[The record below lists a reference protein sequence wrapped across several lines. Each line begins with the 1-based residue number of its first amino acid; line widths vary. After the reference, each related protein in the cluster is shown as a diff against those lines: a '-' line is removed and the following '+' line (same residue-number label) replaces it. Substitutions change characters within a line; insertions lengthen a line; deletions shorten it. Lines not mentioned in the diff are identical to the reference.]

1 MNTLVKVLT
10 EKLKMLGYNDK
21 VIASVIAKIDIS
33 LIENKLVE
41 VDDYSKYIDV
51 YEYNEPCTEI
61 IRAFLNINNRL
72 LETEVIEGD
81 IETMSSENAY
91 RMRFVAANYSLDKR
105 CAVIAISNDFRIKI
119 FIYAPN
125 QKVQIMYSG
134 KKYEEVYKEERN
146 AVTQDYK
153 EAFERNKRMS
163 ERRVEEI
170 LSMLVADYIIDEMI
184 IYSLN
189 PRLKMYDDPE
199 KYAQNITTY
208 SIRFINNK
216 TNRIEIF
223 EKEPEIRHLGGGVVA
238 GICNNDPYIRLEEMP
253 TQTDFLLNTISYYW
267 IKDNGK
273 KQEEIAIYTAGKS
286 FEYNTYVELRKN
298 TMAVNMM
305 VDDVSKSLK
314 RAQRLDEDY
323 SGFING
329 IIKSLNME
337 LVDPPLGVVKE
348 CLEDEAESIT
358 PISYRYRFT
367 VNPTE
372 YEEKLYVS
380 IEDNIGRDYKYK
392 ISEAIVEDLT
402 RIGTKL
408 EYTDENGELVKRQ
421 SVADFNV
428 NAPTAIIRKET
439 FIDEKRIP
447 DLLGYLYDDL
457 DDYGTEKLPI
467 PSIYV
472 DIYIP
477 KEPSTKVCMYNGTS
491 LDFTLEAIKDQNF
504 FYNNSSDS
512 NSYIAVGEAAL
523 PGSTYV
529 TVRYLN
535 SKGEILKENR
545 IGNLFPNS
553 TFTPEIL
560 PIINDAK
567 GREWRAELTRIEPL
581 IVNENPD
588 LNIINLKYIERFTR
602 VTFSFINREGKKIA
616 DDKQEIIQ
624 VGEIYDFET
633 KKSFMSR
640 ENEEWKLKFSR
651 PAKFVAKDNEE
662 KNKVIL
668 VYDIERTDILVKY
681 LNKTTNE
688 ELLESQ
694 KIIVPSNKKYSVD
707 VPKFIM
713 DSTGL
718 GWQYIEGT
726 ETNILAKPDIVNEV
740 ILYYTE
746 NKAQV
751 VVSFK
756 NEQNIKLVDDRV
768 ELVQVGKKYAYS
780 FDEDLTDFECKEW
793 RLKSEAQNIEITV
806 DKDKNRNQIVG
817 VYEPVLANVTIQF
830 LNTDNRPIKS
840 DEIEKAQ
847 VGSIFN
853 SESLEQI
860 IDNFGRAW
868 KCFDKGDKIVV
879 KAKEA
884 ENRVIL
890 RYEPFMVKITI
901 RYFDAEMNELLEPK
915 YEKLQVGTTYK
926 DKPIVKFTS
935 KDGKQWKIDYDK
947 IETITVKKH
956 EEENVYSIYYEKETA
971 DVELTFF
978 DAYGNE
984 LQDKKIIQWQ
994 IGAMLDVK
1002 MYEKISDRDGRRWMI
1017 ESSEPKNLIV
1027 KERNNLVKLIYGEV
1041 KSRVLVKH
1049 INIRTQETI
1058 VDNITTTV
1066 KLGGIYIPN
1075 IRQTVLD
1082 KNKYQWKYVGD
1093 ENISIVTKENEQE
1106 NIIILNYEED
1116 RAKVILKYQDTDGKE
1131 LRNDAIKDV
1140 QIGKE
1145 IKIEPTKKF
1154 TDMAGLMWKYKSIKI
1169 ENKIVQA
1176 ADNIIIATYEPVMAN
1191 VTIKYVDAEKNSIT
1205 SNKVISVQVGKKFE
1219 TKLLDRVND
1228 NGNRVWVY
1236 SDVTEKETVVKEEG
1250 NEILMTFTKL
1260 MQNIPIWLVDE
1271 EGNLIAEPIMHSMQV
1286 GDIFKIPYE
1295 KAYNDKEE
1303 KAWILRK
1310 VDKEEMITKEKEEE
1324 NIVKVWY
1331 AKEMVEVQLKY
1342 LNDAKEIIK
1351 NNSTERAQIGSIYKP
1366 QPYKEIIDGKTGLGW
1381 KLPEN
1386 FKLEYKVKRNP
1397 AENILDINYEK
1408 LKVNV
1413 KVNYKDA
1420 KDVEV
1425 KESTIY
1431 SEQVGTTFT
1440 PKVEQEI
1447 YDPKQREW
1455 LYGLVEENKLFA
1467 GARNKV
1473 ESIVVNR
1480 NEEKN
1485 FINLSYRPSM
1495 IKVIIRYQDPLG
1507 GIIREDK
1514 EVMAQIGSIYEAE
1527 AINVIEDKRKVKWV
1541 YNPNSK
1547 TSIKVTKDEKKNIIV
1562 LAYEE
1567 EKALVTYKYRDED
1580 GNRLRSPKRKLVQIG
1595 STYTPEVE
1603 SVIEDIQGRV
1613 WEYKAKNV
1621 DKLEIKEDESENLV
1635 EIVYMPLKVDTI
1647 LRFVNVHGK
1656 QIKKDQI
1663 VKAQLGSEYTP
1674 NIDEKMT
1681 DENSKLYRFVKCN
1694 PEMLK
1699 IVEMPIGALES
1710 PNLFE
1715 LTYEPVFTNVT
1726 ISYKTIDGEKIKDD
1740 EVTQVQ
1746 VGTLY
1751 DVNAGQYIKD
1761 AEGIEWELVTKDIDT
1776 IRAKE
1781 DERENTVSLVYEVA
1795 KAEVTIRYKDM
1806 DGNTIF
1812 KSDIM
1817 QIEVGR
1823 EYIPKPKE
1831 EIVDDNNKKWVF
1843 SMVNPVKLTVGSIN
1857 NIITVTYQEKKSYVT
1872 ILYQNESGKKLKEDY
1887 KVKAQIGQ
1895 RFEARNIA
1903 KVIYNENVIWR
1914 FNYSKP
1920 SAIVVSENP
1929 AENVM
1934 IQVYTEEERES
1945 EKKQEQTGT
1954 YYNPEVEKFID
1965 KNLVAEAEK
1974 EEEEEK
1980 KQEELRREELAKQK
1994 DVPFD
1999 ADKLRVLE
2007 RSFSLKPNEKATI
2020 NKLNA
2025 YNDEINSKVNNV
2037 LSQIGGAIDYNA
2049 FEKEINNIFEEERN
2063 TIKDGLNV
2071 LIQDDKSGKI
2081 LLKVFEAITSSDN
2094 LEKDLYILQQ
2104 RKVIMLADYFINK
2117 QTSEM
2122 EQAVYIC
2129 DRGIIEKEIE
2139 VVEGRMAELGEKKN
2153 RKEEELYRKCCEA
2166 KLKLIYEKAILNI
2179 YSKSRSKIKD
2189 EYFTN
2194 SESKNE
2200 VPAEVVIAVANT
2212 LSKRAYKLI
2221 SKIFD
2226 LTFEQ
2231 ENELDAILK
2240 LMNTQQLGTLAT
2252 MVEKI
2257 QNGRTRKQA
2266 LRKIQGK

>member
-1 MNTLVKVLT
+1 MNTLVKVLS
-10 EKLKMLGYNDK
+10 EKLKMLGYNEK

-33 LIENKLVE
+33 LIENKLIE
-41 VDDYSKYIDV
+41 VDDYSKYIDI
-51 YEYNEPCTEI
+51 YEYDKPCTDI
-61 IRAFLNINNRL
+61 IRAFLNINNKF

-81 IETMSSENAY
+81 IETISSENIY

-119 FIYAPN
+119 FIYAPTQN
-125 QKVQIMYSG
+125 IQITYNG

-146 AVTQDYK
+146 AVSLDYK
-153 EAFERNKRMS
+153 MAFEKKRVS
-163 ERRVEEI
+163 DRKAEEI
-170 LSMLVADYIIDEMI
+170 LSMLVADYIIDEI
-184 IYSLN
+184 IVCELN
-189 PRLKMYDDPE
+189 PRLKMYDDAE
-199 KYAQNITTY
+199 RYAQNMTTY

-223 EKEPEIRHLGGGVVA
+223 EKEPEIRHLGGGVTA
-238 GICNNDPYIRLEEMP
+238 GICSNDPYIRLEEMP
-253 TQTDFLLNTISYYW
+253 VQTDFLLNTISYYW

-273 KQEEIAIYTAGKS
+273 KQEEIAVYIASKS
-286 FEYNTYVELRKN
+286 FEYSTYRELRKN
-298 TMAVNMM
+298 TMSINML

-314 RAQRLDEDY
+314 RAHRLEEDY

-337 LVDPPLGVVKE
+337 LVDPPLEVVKE
-348 CLEDEAESIT
+348 CLGEQASSIM

-380 IEDNIGRDYKYK
+380 IEDNIGREYKYK

-408 EYTDENGELVKRQ
+408 EYTNENGEMVKRQ

-491 LDFTLEAIKDQNF
+491 LEFTLEAIKDNNF
-504 FYNNSSDS
+504 FYNDNNEN

-535 SKGEILKENR
+535 SKGETLKENR

-567 GREWRAELTRIEPL
+567 GREWRAELARVEP
-581 IVNENPD
+581 IVINENPD

-602 VTFSFINREGKKIA
+602 VNFSFINREGKKIA

-624 VGEIYDFET
+624 VGEIYDFES
-633 KKSFMSR
+633 KKSLISK

-651 PAKFVAKDNEE
+651 PTKFVAKENEE

-668 VYDIERTDILVKY
+668 VYDIERTDILIKY
-681 LNKTTNE
+681 LNKNTNE
-688 ELLESQ
+688 ELLESK
-694 KIIVPSNKKYSVD
+694 KIIVPSNKKYAVD

-713 DSTGL
+713 DSSGL

-746 NKAQV
+746 SKAQV

-756 NEQNIKLVDDRV
+756 NEQNIKLVDDKV
-768 ELVQVGKKYAYS
+768 ELVQIGKKYAYNY
-780 FDEDLTDFECKEW
+780 DEELTDFECKEW
-793 RLKSEAQNIEITV
+793 KLKNKEKNIEIVV
-806 DKDKNRNQIVG
+806 DKDKNKNEITG

-840 DEIEKAQ
+840 DEIESAQ

-868 KCFDKGDKIVV
+868 KCFDKGEKIVV
-879 KAKEA
+879 KTKEA
-884 ENRVIL
+884 ENRIIL

-901 RYFDAEMNELLEPK
+901 KYFDTEMNELLEPK

-947 IETITVKKH
+947 IDTITVKKH

-971 DVELTFF
+971 DVQLTFF

-984 LQDKKIIQWQ
+984 LQDKKTIKWQ

-1002 MYEKISDRDGRRWMI
+1002 MYEKISDRDNKRWMI
-1017 ESSEPKNLIV
+1017 EGSEPKNLIV
-1027 KERNNLVKLIYGEV
+1027 KERNNLIKLIYGEV
-1041 KSRVLVKH
+1041 KARVLIKH

-1075 IRQTVLD
+1075 IRQKVLD

-1116 RAKVILKYQDTDGKE
+1116 RAKVILKYQDTEGKE

-1140 QIGKE
+1140 QIGRE

-1154 TDMAGLMWKYKSIKI
+1154 TDIGGLMWKYKSIKI
-1169 ENKIVQA
+1169 ENPIVQEK
-1176 ADNIIIATYEPVMAN
+1176 DNIIKATYEPVMAN
-1191 VTIKYVDAEKNSIT
+1191 VTIKYVDVNKSSIIP
-1205 SNKVISVQVGKKFE
+1205 NKVISMQVGKKFE

-1228 NGNRVWVY
+1228 KEGKVWVY
-1236 SDVTEKETVVKEEG
+1236 SDVTEKETIVKETG
-1250 NEILMTFTKL
+1250 NEIIMTFTKL

-1271 EGNLIAEPIMHSMQV
+1271 EGTKIAEPILYSVQV
-1286 GDIFKIPYE
+1286 GELFKVPHE
-1295 KAYNDKEE
+1295 NAYSDKEE
-1303 KAWILRK
+1303 KAWVLRK
-1310 VDKEEMITKEKEEE
+1310 VDKEETITKEIEEE
-1324 NIVKVWY
+1324 NIIKIWY

-1342 LNDAKEIIK
+1342 LNDEKEVIK
-1351 NNSTERAQIGSIYKP
+1351 TPSTERAQIGSIYMPK
-1366 QPYKEIIDGKTGLGW
+1366 PYKEIIDNKTGLGW

-1397 AENILDINYEK
+1397 EENIIDIDYEK
-1408 LKVNV
+1408 LKVSV

-1420 KDVEV
+1420 KEAEI

-1431 SEQVGTTFT
+1431 SEQVGTTFA
-1440 PKVEQEI
+1440 PKIEQEI
-1447 YDPKQREW
+1447 YDKEGKEW
-1455 LYGLVEENKLFA
+1455 LYGLAEENRLFA
-1467 GARNKV
+1467 SAKSRV
-1473 ESIVVNR
+1473 ESVLVNR

-1485 FINLSYRPSM
+1485 FINLGYRPSM
-1495 IKVIIRYQDPLG
+1495 IKVTIRCQEPLG
-1507 GIIREDK
+1507 GLIKEEK
-1514 EVMAQIGSIYEAE
+1514 EVMAQVGSVYETE
-1527 AINVIEDKRKVKWV
+1527 VTNTIEDKRKVKWV

-1547 TSIKVTKDEKKNIIV
+1547 PSIKVTKDEKKNIII
-1562 LAYEE
+1562 LSYEE
-1567 EKALVTYKYRDED
+1567 EKAIVTYKYRDED

-1595 STYTPEVE
+1595 STYEPEIE
-1603 SVIEDIQGRV
+1603 NIIEDIQGRV

-1621 DKLEIKEDESENLV
+1621 DKLEIKEDEAENLV
-1635 EIVYMPLKVDTI
+1635 EIVYMPLKVDTV
-1647 LRFVNVHGK
+1647 LRFINAHGK

-1663 VKAQLGSEYTP
+1663 VKAQLGSEYAP

-1681 DENSKLYRFVKCN
+1681 DENSRLYKFVKCN
-1694 PEMLK
+1694 PETIK
-1699 IVEMPIGALES
+1699 IVEIPLGALES

-1726 ISYKTIDGEKIKDD
+1726 ISYKTIDGEKIKED

-1751 DVNAGQYIKD
+1751 DINAGQYIKD
-1761 AEGIEWELVTKDIDT
+1761 ANGIEWELVTKDIDT
-1776 IRAKE
+1776 IRTKE

-1817 QIEVGR
+1817 QMEVGR

-1831 EIVDDNNKKWVF
+1831 EIIDDNNKKWIF
-1843 SMVNPVKLTVGSIN
+1843 STVNPVKLTVGSIN
-1857 NIITVTYQEKKSYVT
+1857 NIITVTYQEKKSFVT
-1872 ILYQNESGKKLKEDY
+1872 ILYQSEDGKKLKEDY
-1887 KVKAQIGQ
+1887 KIKAQIGQ

-1903 KVIYNENVIWR
+1903 KVIYDENVIWR
-1914 FNYSKP
+1914 FNFSKP

-1929 AENVM
+1929 AENIM
-1934 IQVYTEEERES
+1934 IQVYTAEERES
-1945 EKKQEQTGT
+1945 EKKQETTGV
-1954 YYNPEVEKFID
+1954 YYNPEIEKFID

-1974 EEEEEK
+1974 EEQEEK
-1980 KQEELRREELAKQK
+1980 KQEEQRKEEMAKQIN
-1994 DVPFD
+1994 VPFD
-1999 ADKLRVLE
+1999 AEKLQVLE

-2025 YNDEINSKVNNV
+2025 YNDEINSKINNILMQV
-2037 LSQIGGAIDYNA
+2037 GQPIDYNA
-2049 FEKEINNIFEEERN
+2049 FEKEINNILEEERN

-2071 LIQDDKSGKI
+2071 LIEDDKSGKI
-2081 LLKVFEAITSSDN
+2081 LLKVFEAITSTDK
-2094 LEKDLYILQQ
+2094 LEKDIYILQQ

-2117 QTSEM
+2117 QISEM
-2122 EQAVYIC
+2122 EQAIYIC

-2139 VVEGRMAELGEKKN
+2139 IVEEKIKGLGEKRN
-2153 RKEEELYRKCCEA
+2153 RKQEELYKNYSVE
-2166 KLKLIYEKAILNI
+2166 KIKLIYEKAILNI
-2179 YSKSRSKIKD
+2179 YSKARSKVKD

-2200 VPAEVVIAVANT
+2200 VPADVVIAVANT
-2212 LSKRAYKLI
+2212 LPKKAYKLI
-2221 SKIFD
+2221 SRLLE
-2226 LTFEQ
+2226 LTLDQ

-2257 QNGRTRKQA
+2257 SDGKTRKQA